1 MSSGVRRDLYPSPSP
16 PPGAP
21 FRAWEAELCAV
32 RRQQPRPPGA
42 HPYPTPTPHRLCGF
56 RPYRGLVAAGV
67 GGGGAKVLEGCQ
79 GASGTTCISLAPAV
93 QDAATTKGRALRPC
107 RVPTRTTRRGWVR
120 PSQRGRAAG
129 DCRVAGP
136 RAPVAVSPPTSGLAH
151 HCAVSESRETCT
163 SQWSQDEATA
173 KPSGRGAPARAGAG
187 ALRCARSPP
196 RRARA
201 PPPTLWRVP
210 SPPHCLRLFRTCPGR
225 PALGSAGWPQTRCP
239 PPSRRLRAA
248 GEAALRAASKARQG
262 GRGRSS
268 L

>member
-1 MSSGVRRDLYPSPSP
+1 MEEGGGAEVLKDAKAQVEGLASPSP
-16 PPGAP
+16 RRSKTPPPQREGPDALAK
-21 FRAWEAELCAV
+21 F
-32 RRQQPRPPGA
+32 PPEPLA
-42 HPYPTPTPHRLCGF
+42 
-56 RPYRGLVAAGV
+56 RG
-67 GGGGAKVLEGCQ
+67 
-79 GASGTTCISLAPAV
+79 
-93 QDAATTKGRALRPC
+93 R
-107 RVPTRTTRRGWVR
+107 VR

-136 RAPVAVSPPTSGLAH
+136 RARVAVSPPTSGLAH
-151 HCAVSESRETCT
+151 HCAHPESWETCT
-163 SQWSQDEATA
+163 SQWSRDEATA
-173 KPSGRGAPARAGAG
+173 KRGGRGAPARQPRAGAG
-187 ALRCARSPP
+187 ALRCAPSPP
-196 RRARA
+196 CRARA